1 MKKLDEINAAIFRQA
16 DRIFPELSLKRK
28 GNGWIGAK
36 GFFGREPH
44 HSRPDKT
51 YITAAFPNR
60 IGEQGGGSKSFWD
73 YIVESHPNLGGK
85 SNRDIYEYLGTL
97 VGIEFRIDSYKKP
110 RAGSSFAPKPTE
122 IPTELERD
130 EEAPATP
137 ARQTELLQEA
147 QSFFSAALEEGREH
161 PTTTAGS
168 VYKYLTEERGYLD
181 EEILLL
187 GLGALPSQQELR
199 LHLQEKGFTD
209 SEIEAHLPI
218 HSQTKIGSSHVLT
231 VPIVTEGTLHSFAFR
246 HVLAKSDAPK
256 YLNITGFTVGARL
269 WNLPPDA
276 KGKEI
281 VLVESDI
288 GAAYC
293 SIILSDRIFAATKG
307 NAIKPEQIEHLKRL
321 QPSAVIVCLDSDDA
335 GRNGGDKTVAALLA
349 AGIPTRRATLTEKG
363 PEDQIRNTTAED
375 LRKILKEAPEM
386 RPELSADIA
395 ALPRCRSYADLDT
408 LIKQRPKPLKTGW
421 ETLDAK
427 IRIPVAATTI
437 VAGRPGHGKTAF
449 LLNLMINLVRAQPEK
464 RFLFFSY
471 EETQAAIFLRV
482 ITMLAG
488 SALTSHRHRYPDA
501 LYTKQILEEY
511 IKAGHTDAAEIESA
525 KAELN
530 ELLKERLQLFDKP
543 LHLDDLVN
551 VIRQKNRSEPIGG
564 VFIDYLQRVRLDES
578 ERKTKID
585 RISDELKNLAVETG
599 LPIIIGAQINRDAIK
614 DEDRIPSLASLKESG
629 NIEEDANTVLLVYR
643 ASCQKEEKK
652 SDADDMLI
660 KALKARDGEMNVGQ
674 TLKFQTS
681 TQVIVDDATALDDMK
696 RFK

>member
-16 DRIFPELSLKRK
+16 DRIFPELELKRK

-36 GFFGREPH
+36 GFGGREPH
-44 HSRPDKT
+44 QPRPDKT
-51 YITAAFPNR
+51 YITVRFPNR

-73 YIVESHPNLGGK
+73 YIVERENLGGK
-85 SNRDIYEYLGTL
+85 PNRDICERLGKL

-110 RAGSSFAPKPTE
+110 RAGSNSAPKPIEIQTE
-122 IPTELERD
+122 PERD
-130 EEAPATP
+130 DETPATP
-137 ARQTELLQEA
+137 ARRTALLQEA
-147 QSFFSAALEEGREH
+147 QDFFTTALEEGREH

-168 VYKYLTEERGYLD
+168 VYKYLKEGRGYLD
-181 EEILLL
+181 DEIPHL
-187 GLGALPSQQELR
+187 GLGVIPSQQELR
-199 LHLQEKGFTD
+199 RHLQEKGFTD
-209 SEIEAHLPI
+209 DEIDTHLPI
-218 HSQTKIGSSHVLT
+218 HSQKSIGSSHVLT

-246 HVLAKSDAPK
+246 HVSEKSNGPK
-256 YLNITGFTVGARL
+256 YRNITGFTAGARL
-269 WNLPPDA
+269 WNVPPDA

-321 QPSAVIVCLDSDDA
+321 QPSSVIVCLDSDDA
-335 GRNGGDKTVAALLA
+335 GQNGGDTTVAALLA
-349 AGIPTRRATLTEKG
+349 AGIPTRRATLTKKG
-363 PEDQIRNTTAED
+363 PEDQIMNTTAED
-375 LRKILKEAPEM
+375 LRTILDKAPEV

-395 ALPRCRSYADLDT
+395 ALPRCRSYADLET
-408 LIKQRPKPLKTGW
+408 LIKQRPQPLKTGW
-421 ETLDAK
+421 KTLDEK

-449 LLNLMINLVRAQPEK
+449 LLNLMINLVRAQPDK

-530 ELLKERLQLFDKP
+530 ELLQERLQLFDKP

-564 VFIDYLQRVRLDES
+564 VFIDYLQRVKLDES

-585 RISDELKNLAVETG
+585 RISDDLKNVAVETG

-643 ASCQKEEKK
+643 ASCQKEQSSAD
-652 SDADDMLI
+652 SDSMLI
-660 KALKARDGEMNVGQ
+660 KALKARDGEMNVEQ

-681 TQVIVDDATALDDMK
+681 TQVIVDDTAALADMK